1 MRRKAALACLVA
13 SAYAGLA
20 VWLSLLAVYLG
31 DPVVPGLIV
40 GASYGVSG
48 LAVRGVLPR
57 QVLAIA
63 LLALAAGSALV
74 GFGWPSWTLIA
85 IGIGLLRPGLLAVA
99 STLFADPG
107 EGAAVYNGAL
117 NVGWLLGG
125 VAGDLLR
132 AAFGWSAMFN
142 IVAVVFALSAALS
155 IFLGG
160 ERLPPRVQPAQRP
173 TAFAITLLILVGL
186 YAALSAQSNGV
197 APLVLES
204 GSGVIHAGMLA
215 SLHAALV
222 AGGSALWVLGRMHLS
237 ANRARIA
244 GVGLL
249 VASVS
254 FLIVASASRPGSEHI
269 VGYIVVFGLAEA
281 ILTPTVLSFAGTL
294 PSVQRV
300 LFWWVHGFGF
310 LAGALLAKAWRPL
323 GTRSYFA
330 LLAALCVAGLGM
342 VCAQWRDEGWQR
354 S

>member
-13 SAYAGLA
+13 GSYAGLA

-31 DPVVPGLIV
+31 DPVIPGLIV

-57 QVLAIA
+57 RVLALA

-74 GFGWPSWTLIA
+74 SLGWPSWTLIA
-85 IGIGLLRPGLLAVA
+85 LGIGLLRPGLLAVA
-99 STLFADPG
+99 STLFEDPG
-107 EGAAVYNGAL
+107 EGAAIYNGAL
-117 NVGWLLGG
+117 NGGWLLGG

-132 AAFGWSAMFN
+132 AAFGWSAMFD
-142 IVAVVFALSAALS
+142 IVALVFALSAGLS
-155 IFLGG
+155 LGLSS
-160 ERLPPRVQPAQRP
+160 ERQPPKVQRAQRP
-173 TAFAITLLILVGL
+173 TTFAIILLTVVGL

-204 GSGVIHAGMLA
+204 GSGPIRAGMLA

-222 AGGSALWVLGRMHLS
+222 AGGSALWVLARMHLS
-237 ANRARIA
+237 PNRARIA

-249 VASVS
+249 VAAVS
-254 FLIVASASRPGSEHI
+254 FMVVACASQPGPEHI
-269 VGYIVVFGLAEA
+269 VGYIVVFGLAET

-330 LLAALCVAGLGM
+330 LLAALCVAGLAM
-342 VCAQWRDEGWQR
+342 VCAQWRDEGWR
-354 S
+354 RP